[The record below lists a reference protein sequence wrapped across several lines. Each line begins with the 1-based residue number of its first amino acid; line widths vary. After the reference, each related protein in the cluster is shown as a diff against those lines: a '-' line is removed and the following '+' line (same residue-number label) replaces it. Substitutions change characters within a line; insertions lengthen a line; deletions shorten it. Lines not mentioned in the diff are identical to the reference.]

1 MRYFI
6 AVLFVL
12 TCAAPSWAWVSR
24 SVSRVVVRE
33 KVQVVQQVQVQKVV
47 QVQQVVQQVKVAQ
60 VVTPVVQIQK
70 VQAYAVPCYPQA
82 YVAPV
87 VAAYYGPPAAVG
99 SERLDRLER
108 SMQQLVEAQ
117 TQLIQRLTAP
127 VKP

>member
-6 AVLFVL
+6 AILFML
-12 TCAAPSWAWVSR
+12 ICAAPSWAWVSR

-33 KVQVVQQVQVQKVV
+33 RV
-47 QVQQVVQQVKVAQ
+47 QVQQVVQVQKVQQVVQVQQVKVAQ
-60 VVTPVVQIQK
+60 IVTPVVQVQK

-87 VAAYYGPPAAVG
+87 VAAYYGPPPVVG

-127 VKP
+127 AKP